1 MVQKDIHILVIRL
14 SAMGDVA
21 MTVPV
26 LRALVQQH
34 PSLKVTF
41 LSKPFLA
48 PLFEEVPNVDFFA
61 ADVKGKHKGVF
72 GLFKLYKEIK
82 KLGVTHIADLHNVL
96 RSKILRSYFSFSG
109 FPIAYINKGR
119 SEKKALTRNKNKIF
133 TQLKTS
139 HQRYTDVFESLG
151 FFVDLNKP
159 VPLSTPSLSEKSLE
173 ITGQK
178 TEKWIG
184 IAPFAAFEGKR
195 YPLHLMKKVIADLVK
210 KNFTLFLFGGGEKEI
225 ALLSEIEKKFSN
237 VINLAGK
244 LSLKDELNII
254 SNLDLM
260 ISMDSGNAHFSA
272 MQQVKTLTIWGVTHP
287 FAGFAPFGQ
296 PIDYCLLPDLE
307 KYPNIPCSIYGNKIC
322 PGYEKVMESISPSTI
337 IAKAEAILNY

>member
-1 MVQKDIHILVIRL
+1 MQKDTHILVIRL

-34 PSLKVTF
+34 PSVKVTV

-48 PLFEEVPNVDFFA
+48 PLFEEIPNVTFFA

-72 GLFKLYKEIK
+72 GLFKLYKEVK
-82 KLGVTHIADLHNVL
+82 KLGITHIADLHNVL
-96 RSKILRSYFSFSG
+96 RSKILRNYFSFSG
-109 FPIAYINKGR
+109 FPMAYIDKGR
-119 SEKKALTRNKNKIF
+119 AEKKALTRSKNKIF
-133 TQLKTS
+133 KQLKTS
-139 HQRYTDVFESLG
+139 HQRYADVFESLG
-151 FFVDLNKP
+151 FFVDLSK
-159 VPLSTPSLSEKSLE
+159 VVSLSTPNLSEKNHT

-178 TEKWIG
+178 KEKWIG
-184 IAPFAAFEGKR
+184 IAPFAAFDGKK
-195 YPLHLMKKVIADLVK
+195 YPFQLMEEVIANLIN
-210 KNFTLFLFGGGEKEI
+210 KNFKLFLFGGGEKEI

-244 LSLKDELNII
+244 LPLKDELNII

-272 MQQVKTLTIWGVTHP
+272 MQQVKTLTVWGVTHP

-337 IAKAEAILNY
+337 IAKAEAILDH